1 MIVTPPSV
9 KPVPV
14 VKLESTQ
21 PLPVID
27 PEEMAPA
34 SPYIISSADNP
45 LPEDSVPTRK
55 PDEGSEGGMN

>member
-27 PEEMAPA
+27 PEDMAAPE
-34 SPYIISSADNP
+34 PYIISSADNP
-45 LPEDSVPTRK
+45 MMSPPNSA
-55 PDEGSEGGMN
+55 